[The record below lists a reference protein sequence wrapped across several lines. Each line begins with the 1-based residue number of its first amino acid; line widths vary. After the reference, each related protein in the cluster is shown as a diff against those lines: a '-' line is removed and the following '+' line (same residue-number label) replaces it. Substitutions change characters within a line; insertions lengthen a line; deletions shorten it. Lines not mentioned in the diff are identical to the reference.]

1 MTEQR
6 TRVYL
11 SLGSNID
18 REQNFRTAI
27 GSLRAAFGTVE
38 LSPVYESEAVGFDGE
53 PFFNMIVAI
62 ETELSLSELSRRL
75 KSIEDSQG
83 RDRSAPKFAPRT
95 LDIDIV
101 TYGNCIGVHHG
112 IELPRP
118 ELYYNAFVLQPFAD
132 LAPDFMDENSGK
144 AMSDLWADYDG
155 AQSLWRVDLSL
166 DL

>member
-1 MTEQR
+1 MTASS
-6 TRVYL
+6 TKVYL

-18 REQNFRTAI
+18 REQNFRAAI
-27 GSLRAAFGTVE
+27 CSLKAEFGFVE

-62 ETELSLSELSRRL
+62 ETGLGLSELSRCL
-75 KSIEDSQG
+75 KAIEDSQG

-101 TYGNCIGVHHG
+101 TYGNCIGVHDG

-118 ELYYNAFVLQPFAD
+118 ELYYNAFVLRPFAD
-132 LAPDFMDENSGK
+132 LAPQFMDTNSGK
-144 AMSDLWADYDG
+144 AMSDLWAEYEG
-155 AQSLWRVDLSL
+155 AQSLWRVDLAL
-166 DL
+166 DH